1 LINRKLRPTSSAAVA
16 AGASAAVAAAGASAA
31 VAAGVAC
38 VAGEAVV
45 VVAAVVVAGV
55 AVGAELRRVLGISTN
70 VEIRVWLDNPRS
82 ATHEKKTGRQRKEK

>member
-1 LINRKLRPTSSAAVA
+1 MINRKLRPTSSAAV
-16 AGASAAVAAAGASAA
+16 AAGASAA

-55 AVGAELRRVLGISTN
+55 AVGAELRRVLGIISTN